1 MKAMTTKFALI
12 DDERL
17 TGKEDYP
24 IVGEA
29 VPKDVVGEIL
39 QAYKGL
45 RTCWDC
51 IDKARIAERIIG
63 RGIVVMGGSMVV
75 SVDMASSYGYYFN
88 PPYEFHVWL
97 SLGNGSI
104 FDAALPGMILKG
116 ANTHDHIGPCLVGRD
131 PVVLA
136 GTPAKWMLYKEVK
149 KYG

>member
-1 MKAMTTKFALI
+1 MKVVTTAFATI
-12 DDERL
+12 DDDRL
-17 TGKEDYP
+17 SGHEDYP
-24 IVGEA
+24 IVGDA
-29 VPKDVVGEIL
+29 VPKDVVSEVL

-51 IDKARIAERIIG
+51 IDKARIARKIIG
-63 RGIVVMGGSMVV
+63 YGIVMVGGSLVV
-75 SVDMASSYGYYFN
+75 SSDGTSSYGYYFN

-97 SLGNGSI
+97 NLGGGDI

-116 ANTHDHIGPCLVGRD
+116 TATHDEVGPCLVGRD